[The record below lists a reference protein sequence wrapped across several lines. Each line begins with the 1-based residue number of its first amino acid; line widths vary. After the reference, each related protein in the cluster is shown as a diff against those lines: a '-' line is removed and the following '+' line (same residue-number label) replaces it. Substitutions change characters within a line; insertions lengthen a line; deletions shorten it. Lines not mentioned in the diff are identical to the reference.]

1 MYGYVL
7 LLWEFLMRAP
17 NDEWFTIVSTMSRVD
32 AIKVLNVKR
41 EQGWKLVGFATR
53 ELELVMAFERAWRL
67 SDLNRVKRK
76 GVVLL
81 KRMLRGKR
89 NV

>member
-1 MYGYVL
+1 
-7 LLWEFLMRAP
+7 MRAP

-67 SDLNRVKRK
+67 NDIGVVKRK
-76 GVVLL
+76 GLVRL
-81 KRMLRGKR
+81 KRMLKGKKD
-89 NV
+89 V